1 MKRQC
6 STQVAFKQTLHAL
19 PSRLFMFANAGQ
31 KMRDLAC
38 FFSRRIPSYQL
49 VSEVFVG
56 FATCTRV
63 TYTLCRHV

>member
-19 PSRLFMFANAGQ
+19 LSRLFMFANAEQ
-31 KMRDLAC
+31 EMRDLAR
-38 FFSRRIPSYQL
+38 FFFRRIPSYQL
-49 VSEVFVG
+49 VSEVFVR
-56 FATCTRV
+56 FATCSRP